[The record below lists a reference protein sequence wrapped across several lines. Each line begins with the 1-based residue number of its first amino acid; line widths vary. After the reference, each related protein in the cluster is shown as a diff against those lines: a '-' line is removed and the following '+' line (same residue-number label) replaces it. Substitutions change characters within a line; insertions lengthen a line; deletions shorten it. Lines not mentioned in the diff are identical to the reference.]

1 MVGEKNILN
10 NIQEKLKAI
19 KCKVRIV
26 SASHIEDIHEEI
38 QDRRNNGSLD
48 PKFYEEYKEFFESK
62 PEVNFGKIFSM
73 FIIAHPHPATQVIF
87 NSDTV
92 PLPLLIPPTYLD
104 GREIIDK
111 LEELLSKM
119 LELGGYH
126 VAFARI
132 PVKTL
137 AVHSGL
143 AKYGKN
149 NITYV
154 PGMGSFHRLSAYYS
168 DLQIPQDYWTD
179 LRAMELCKNCSAC
192 VNNCPTQAIPTDR
205 FLLRA
210 EKCITYHNEQPSEI
224 PFPEWI
230 DPSWHNCLIGCLIC
244 QKICPAD
251 KKYLKWVE
259 NGPEFTSEET
269 NLLLTS
275 VEMDNLPLNTQE
287 KIKAIGLDEYYEY
300 ISRNLGVFLQSK

>member
-1 MVGEKNILN
+1 MVAKKDIVN
-10 NIQEKLKAI
+10 NIHEDLNAI

-26 SASHIEDIHEEI
+26 SGTHIDEIHNEVQE
-38 QDRRNNGSLD
+38 RRNNGSLD
-48 PKFYEEYKEFFESK
+48 PDFYEEYKEFFESK
-62 PEVNFGKIFSM
+62 PEADFGKIHSIFV
-73 FIIAHPHPATQVIF
+73 IAHPHPATEVIF

-104 GREIIDK
+104 GSEIIDK

-126 VAFARI
+126 IAFARI

-143 AKYGKN
+143 AEYGKN

-168 DLQIPQDYWTD
+168 DLQIPQDFWTE

-192 VNNCPTQAIPTDR
+192 VNNCPTQAIQTDR

-210 EKCITYHNEQPSEI
+210 EKCITYHNEQPPEI

-244 QKICPAD
+244 QKVCPAD
-251 KKYLKWVE
+251 KKFLKWVE
-259 NGPEFTSEET
+259 KGPEFTSEET
-269 NLLLTS
+269 YLLLTS
-275 VEMDNLPLNTQE
+275 VELDNLPLKTKE
-287 KIKAIGLDEYYEY
+287 KIKSIGLDEYYEY

>member
-1 MVGEKNILN
+1 MVAKKDIVN
-10 NIQEKLKAI
+10 NIHEDLTAI

-26 SASHIEDIHEEI
+26 SASHIDDIHREI

-48 PKFYEEYKEFFESK
+48 TKFYEEYKKFFESK
-62 PEVNFGKIFSM
+62 PEVDFGTINSI
-73 FIIAHPHPATQVIF
+73 FIIAHPHPATEVIF
-87 NSDTV
+87 NSDTG

-111 LEELLSKM
+111 LDELLSKM

-143 AKYGKN
+143 AEYGKN

-168 DLQIPQDYWTD
+168 DLQIPQDNWTE

-192 VNNCPTQAIPTDR
+192 VDNCPTQAIPTDR

-210 EKCITYHNEQPSEI
+210 EKCITFHNEHPPEI

-251 KKYLKWVE
+251 KKYLKWIE
-259 NGPEFTSEET
+259 KGPEFTSEET

-275 VEMDNLPLNTQE
+275 VELDNLPLKTKE